1 MLERRQSG
9 GGVTVAVSRELE
21 ARGFLVAVTERSG
34 GVSRGQ
40 FRSLNLGFSGGD
52 DPGLVRT
59 NRQRVCGALGL
70 GSFALARQI
79 HGSQVEHIG
88 PERAGTG
95 FDGPSAAMATADVL
109 TTSIPGVAVAVLA
122 ADCVPVALADP
133 DSGRLALV
141 HAGWRGIAAGVVASA
156 LGLFEDPGAV
166 CAVIGPAIGPD
177 HYEVGEEVV
186 QAVSAAADEAVVA
199 RRSGSRSFLDLP
211 LTVARFLTRNG
222 VRLVDRATE
231 CTACESARFFSHRR
245 DGTSGRQ
252 AMVAVRLA

>member
-21 ARGFLVAVTERSG
+21 ARGFLVAFTERSG

-52 DPGLVRT
+52 DPGMVRT
-59 NRQRVCGALGL
+59 NRRRVRGEVA
-70 GSFALARQI
+70 
-79 HGSQVEHIG
+79 
-88 PERAGTG
+88 
-95 FDGPSAAMATADVL
+95 GPS
-109 TTSIPGVAVAVLA
+109 G
-122 ADCVPVALADP
+122 
-133 DSGRLALV
+133 G
-141 HAGWRGIAAGVVASA
+141 
-156 LGLFEDPGAV
+156 GAE
-166 CAVIGPAIGPD
+166 GG
-177 HYEVGEEVV
+177 G
-186 QAVSAAADEAVVA
+186 VA
-199 RRSGSRSFLDLP
+199 RRSGSRSLLDLP